1 MKVIWLKDSR
11 SSPGNDHCFIYHAGH
26 VGAPMP
32 CNLIKLVD
40 VEEMNYLAS
49 KGEGEVSDRPPPA
62 TLFSHVAIPSA
73 SSAASHQCHV
83 KSLSLML
90 LVILDQT
97 GFSLKV
103 PLCGR
108 GPHMCL
114 PLDTAGTWA
123 REHAKVSSIFRP
135 GAQLLSASGPGYY

>member
-11 SSPGNDHCFIYHAGH
+11 SSPGNDHSFIYHTGH

-49 KGEGEVSDRPPPA
+49 KGEGEVSDPPPP
-62 TLFSHVAIPSA
+62 TSFTHVAIPSD
-73 SSAASHQCHV
+73 SSAASRQCHV

-90 LVILDQT
+90 LVVLDQT

-108 GPHMCL
+108 GPQMSL
-114 PLDTAGTWA
+114 PPDTAGTWA
-123 REHAKVSSIFRP
+123 REHTKVSSIFRP